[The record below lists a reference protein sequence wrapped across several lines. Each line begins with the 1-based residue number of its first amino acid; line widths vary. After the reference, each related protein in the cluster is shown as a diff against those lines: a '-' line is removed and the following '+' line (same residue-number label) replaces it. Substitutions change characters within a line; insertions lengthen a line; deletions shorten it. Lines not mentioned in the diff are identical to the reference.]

1 MVWKMIQKLGLIETE
16 ARLRIEDLLHSPR
29 VGPVDVPVLYRL
41 DQLDE
46 LACKSLTVIAGFDPA
61 ALLKVLREH
70 TLVKI

>member
-16 ARLRIEDLLHSPR
+16 ARLRIEDLLHGPR
-29 VGPVDVPVLYRL
+29 VGPVDVPVLCRS
-41 DQLDE
+41 DQSNE
-46 LACKSLTVIAGFDPA
+46 LASKSLTVIAGFDPA